1 MGRSLRDFYTLYR
14 RVMFP
19 PFGRT
24 DLILVGLPLV
34 GVGLGQ
40 AEVGEDPVYEV
51 TRHLFGALRVV
62 VEGGD
67 GGEDGG
73 SCVGG

>member
-1 MGRSLRDFYTLYR
+1 MGRELFRQAIDRDAFR
-14 RVMFP
+14 
-19 PFGRT
+19 
-24 DLILVGLPLV
+24 LVGLPLV

-40 AEVGEDPVYEV
+40 AEVGEDPVDEV
-51 TRHLFGALRVV
+51 ARHLFGALRVV